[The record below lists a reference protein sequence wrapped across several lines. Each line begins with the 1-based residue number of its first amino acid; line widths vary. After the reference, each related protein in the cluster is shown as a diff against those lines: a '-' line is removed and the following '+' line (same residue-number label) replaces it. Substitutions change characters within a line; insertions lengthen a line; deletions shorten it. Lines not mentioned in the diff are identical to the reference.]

1 MDSPHLVEWNSCAL
15 NHNFAVW
22 QRYALNGLH
31 FPIDHVLNTNHRYPQ
46 NLDFIFNNRKVAI
59 SECDVASHRVA
70 LAAKLCFQPR
80 NRCVHTLAQNSP
92 VPVRRSGNIM
102 LSARQGYALK
112 HKFSSNAHSSE
123 LQVSELDG
131 RFGHQS
137 RIVAM
142 HICGRRSIFRD

>member
-1 MDSPHLVEWNSCAL
+1 MRATLRIGSPSSGVELACDL
-15 NHNFAVW
+15 KHNFAVW

-31 FPIDHVLNTNHRYPQ
+31 FPIDHVLNAYHRYPQ

-112 HKFSSNAHSSE
+112 HMA
-123 LQVSELDG
+123 G
-131 RFGHQS
+131 RVLKYVFGY
-137 RIVAM
+137 
-142 HICGRRSIFRD
+142 